1 MPVDGLLQS
10 LVIFSVSMPSC
21 TSTLL
26 MCIRT
31 EAFYA
36 AWADADHGSYPN
48 LKLTHRAGLDVIVF
62 DHRTPDA
69 VLEFL
74 RLGVYVCVCALLA
87 N

>member
-1 MPVDGLLQS
+1 
-10 LVIFSVSMPSC
+10 
-21 TSTLL
+21 

-36 AWADADHGSYPN
+36 AWADADHDSYPN

-74 RLGVYVCVCALLA
+74 RLGVYVCVCAFGKLKLLIHMVSVSSH
-87 N
+87 